1 MIIQSITLRDFKSYA
16 EQTIDL
22 TNIDA
27 IGICGPNGAGKSTL
41 IEAVTFALFGKCT
54 STERKELGNEA
65 IIRDNEDEAFV
76 SLTFEKDE
84 EDYAVERTVRKKG
97 TGTATLTSNGKTIQA
112 GAANVTAMVQSIVG
126 MDYETFVSSTII
138 RQDEMDKISD
148 LRPGERKE
156 ILSKIFG
163 LELYEQLKKN
173 AHEKHAKAKADVDAA
188 ELLSK
193 QLTPLVTNE
202 GRVRDELEKAETTS
216 KQLDAQ
222 IVKDQEELN
231 RLEVE
236 IAKAIK
242 KKSDYDVKH
251 TQFIS
256 LEREINSI
264 NSLVQSTGKEILAA
278 KESEKEHYALKEEL
292 EKTENLELQRLEIEG
307 LKEQLTTNI
316 LQQEQQARSLKET
329 IAQEQE
335 HYNTIQNSKTAECP
349 VCKRSLD
356 EEHRQGVLKQFN
368 SKLSELTTELQK
380 IRQQSLKDR
389 EKLDR
394 EITPRLREIENRAT
408 EIQKLQIKKAR
419 IDGAASQLPRLIE
432 SEKGLKSKLR
442 TAETEKGKLEL
453 ELAGLNDV
461 AQLFEKLD
469 GERKTTSK
477 SLAKLQEERGRV
489 EESIKHFNEQVAQIA
504 KANEELD
511 RVKRQVA
518 AQAET
523 IPIYE
528 ILEDA
533 FGKDGIPTAILKD
546 LVPEVE
552 DGASR
557 ILQELSNGGMRISF
571 QFGRETRAG
580 TQTDELVVEAED
592 DAGRHPVTRFSGGE
606 RMRINLALRLGIS
619 EVIARRSGYKGKI
632 ETLIIDE
639 GLSALDEEG
648 RQATIEILRQLRQRF
663 RKILVIS
670 HLEDVKDAFD
680 TKLIVTKT
688 TTGQSIAEVQ

>member
-1 MIIQSITLRDFKSYA
+1 
-16 EQTIDL
+16 
-22 TNIDA
+22 
-27 IGICGPNGAGKSTL
+27 
-41 IEAVTFALFGKCT
+41 
-54 STERKELGNEA
+54 
-65 IIRDNEDEAFV
+65 
-76 SLTFEKDE
+76 
-84 EDYAVERTVRKKG
+84 
-97 TGTATLTSNGKTIQA
+97 
-112 GAANVTAMVQSIVG
+112 
-126 MDYETFVSSTII
+126 
-138 RQDEMDKISD
+138 
-148 LRPGERKE
+148 
-156 ILSKIFG
+156 
-163 LELYEQLKKN
+163 
-173 AHEKHAKAKADVDAA
+173 
-188 ELLSK
+188 
-193 QLTPLVTNE
+193 
-202 GRVRDELEKAETTS
+202 LEKAGTTS
-216 KQLDAQ
+216 KQLDAD

-242 KKSDYDVKH
+242 QKSDYDIKH
-251 TQFIS
+251 TQLIS
-256 LEREINSI
+256 LGREINSV
-264 NSLVQSTGKEILAA
+264 NSLVLATGKDIVAA

-292 EKTENLELQRLEIEG
+292 KKTENLELQRLELDG

-329 IAQEQE
+329 ITQEQE
-335 HYNTIQNSKTAECP
+335 HYNTIQNSTTAECP

-356 EEHRQGVLKQFN
+356 DQHRQGVLEQFN
-368 SKLSELTTELQK
+368 SKLGQLTGELQK
-380 IRQQSLKDR
+380 IRQQSLNDR
-389 EKLDR
+389 QRLDR
-394 EITPRLREIENRAT
+394 EITPRLREIENRT
-408 EIQKLQIKKAR
+408 SEIQKLQIKKAR

-432 SEKGLKSKLR
+432 SEEGLKSKLKI
-442 TAETEKGKLEL
+442 AETEKHRLEV
-453 ELAGLNDV
+453 ELIGLNDV
-461 AQLFEKLD
+461 ALLFEKLD
-469 GERKTTSK
+469 GERRFTST
-477 SLAKLQEERGRV
+477 SLARLLGDRGRV
-489 EESIKHFNEQVAQIA
+489 EEFIKHLREQLAQIV

-518 AQAET
+518 AQAKT

-528 ILEDA
+528 ILENA

-557 ILQELSNGGMRISF
+557 ILQGLSNGGLRISF

-592 DAGRHPVTRFSGGE
+592 NAGRHPVTRFSGGE

-680 TKLIVTKT
+680 TKLIISKT
-688 TTGQSIAEVQ
+688 ASGQSIAEVQ

>member
-54 STERKELGNEA
+54 STERKELGNET

-76 SLTFEKDE
+76 SLTFEKDQQ
-84 EDYAVERTVRKKG
+84 DYMVERTVRKKG

-112 GAANVTAMVQSIVG
+112 GAANVTAMVQAIVG

-173 AHEKHAKAKADVDAA
+173 AHEKHAKAKAEVEAA
-188 ELLSK
+188 EFLSK
-193 QLTPLVTNE
+193 QLTPIVTNE
-202 GRVRDELEKAETTS
+202 RRVREDLEKAETTS
-216 KQLDAQ
+216 KQLDAD
-222 IVKDQEELN
+222 IVKDEEELN

-242 KKSDYDVKH
+242 QKSDYDVKH
-251 TQFIS
+251 TQLIS

-264 NSLVQSTGKEILAA
+264 NSLALATGKEILAA

-307 LKEQLTTNI
+307 RKEQLTINI

-329 IAQEQE
+329 ITQEQE
-335 HYNTIQNSKTAECP
+335 HYSTIQNAKEAECP
-349 VCKRSLD
+349 VCKRPLD
-356 EEHRQGVLKQFN
+356 EEHRQGVLEQIN
-368 SKLSELTTELQK
+368 SKLGQLTGELQK
-380 IRQQSLKDR
+380 MREQSLNDHQR
-389 EKLDR
+389 LDR
-394 EITPRLREIENRAT
+394 EITPRLREIENQAA
-408 EIQKLQIKKAR
+408 ESQKLQIKKAR
-419 IDGAASQLPRLIE
+419 LDGAASQLPRLIE
-432 SEKGLKSKLR
+432 SEKSLKSKLR
-442 TAETEKGKLEL
+442 IAETEKHRLEL
-453 ELAGLNDV
+453 ELADLKDI

-469 GERKTTSK
+469 GERKTTSA
-477 SLAKLQEERGRV
+477 SLARLQEERGRV
-489 EESIKHFNEQVAQIA
+489 EESIKHLKEQLEQIA

-518 AQAET
+518 TQAET

-528 ILEDA
+528 ILENA

-580 TQTDELVVEAED
+580 TQTDELLVEAED

-680 TKLIVTKT
+680 TKLIVSKT
-688 TTGQSIAEVQ
+688 NTGQSIAEVQ